1 MKQLH
6 NDVSAASGDA
16 ANVGVALERLFEL
29 AVVMGDVMDSGLSA
43 PGLSRARAEV
53 VWHLHHHGPATQ
65 RELSQALR
73 CTPRNVTGLIDAL
86 EAADFVARGPHP
98 TDRRATLV
106 TLTDHGAATAD
117 AWSTGYRSAAGELFH
132 DVPKADLAAFVA
144 TIDHVLR
151 QLRQQVYPATS

>member
-1 MKQLH
+1 
-6 NDVSAASGDA
+6 
-16 ANVGVALERLFEL
+16 VALERLFEL

-53 VWHLHHHGPATQ
+53 IWHLQRHGPATQ

-86 EAADFVARGPHP
+86 EAAGFVARGPHP

-106 TLTDHGAATAD
+106 TLTDHGAATAN
-117 AWSTGYRSAAGELFH
+117 AWSAGYKSAAGELFH
-132 DVPKADLAAFVA
+132 DVPPADLATFVA
-144 TIDHVLR
+144 TIDHVLG
-151 QLRQQVYPATS
+151 QLRRQAYPATS

>member
-1 MKQLH
+1 VKQLH
-6 NDVSAASGDA
+6 NEASAASVTDA
-16 ANVGVALERLFEL
+16 GVALERLFEL

-53 VWHLHHHGPATQ
+53 VWHLHHHGSATQ

-106 TLTDHGAATAD
+106 TLTDHGAATAN
-117 AWSTGYRSAAGELFH
+117 AWSKGYRTAAGELFH
-132 DVPKADLAAFVA
+132 EVPEADLAAFVA
-144 TIDHVLR
+144 TMDHVLGHLRR
-151 QLRQQVYPATS
+151 QAYPATS